1 MRDKI
6 HYAVR
11 RALEKDGWEILND
24 PYRLPLKNT
33 IVRIDLEAGKMI
45 EVGKGQKRILVE
57 IKSLDYSSLLY
68 SFYGAYGQY
77 DFYREELEQQNIN
90 KRIYLA
96 TSMQVYEGMQN
107 IPELISWLN
116 RKKVN
121 LLFVDLPKEKIVKWI
136 TY

>member
-11 RALEKDGWEILND
+11 NALEKDGWVTVND
-24 PYRLPLKNT
+24 PYKLKLSKKT
-33 IVRIDLEAGKMI
+33 LRVDLEAGKII
-45 EVGKGQKRILVE
+45 EIQKGFETILIE

-77 DFYREELEQQNIN
+77 DFYRDELREQNIN
-90 KRIYLA
+90 KKIYLA
-96 TSMQVYEGMQN
+96 TSQKVYDDMQA
-107 IPELISWLN
+107 IPELIAWLK
-116 RKKVN
+116 RKQVN
-121 LLFVDLPKEKIVKWI
+121 LLFVNIEEEKIVKWI